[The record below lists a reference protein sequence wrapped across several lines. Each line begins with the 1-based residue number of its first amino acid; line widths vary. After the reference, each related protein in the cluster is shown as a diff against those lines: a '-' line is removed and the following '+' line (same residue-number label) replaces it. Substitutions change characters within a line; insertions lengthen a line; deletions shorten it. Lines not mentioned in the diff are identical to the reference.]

1 MRMPDSQE
9 PDVVFEPE
17 RYELNEA
24 RRYRFDFS
32 RRDFLGVTGAGLLIL
47 ATDGDAAAQNT
58 REKDSVSA
66 RLHIANDGAITI
78 LTSKVEVGQ
87 GSRTQL
93 AQAAAEELR
102 VPVDRIGLVMADTAQ
117 VPDDG
122 GTSGS
127 RTTPATVPSVRKA
140 AAAARE
146 ILIELARQQWGGSDR
161 QALRVEAGKIV
172 DPATGRSLS
181 YGELARSADLA
192 KRFEQSIAQDVS
204 ITPVD
209 RWQVLGTSV
218 RKAGGRDIVTGAH
231 RFPSDVLRPN
241 MLYGK
246 VLRPPAYGA
255 TLTGIDLSPAQAMT
269 GVAVARDGNFVGCA
283 APTSFQA
290 QQAIDAL
297 LATAAWK
304 HTSHPS
310 SKELFSYLKQK
321 AVTDESSTRRPRVR
335 NRGSLEEGLAS
346 AKQVARAAYEIA
358 FIQHAPME
366 PRAAVAEW
374 QDDRLTVWTGTQQ
387 PHRVRRELAEA
398 FRLSEDRVRVVVP
411 DTGGGFGGRHTG
423 EAAVEAARLSKASG
437 KPVSLRW
444 TREEEFT
451 WAYFRPAGLIEVSAG
466 MDADGRLVA
475 WDFTNFN
482 SGASALESPYEIPHA
497 REQFCYCESPL
508 REGSYR
514 ALASTANTFARESF
528 MDELAWASKADPL
541 DFRLRHLK
549 NERLRAVL
557 QAAAER
563 SGWRNRGRERG
574 AGKGIG
580 LACGTEKGS
589 YVAACVEVAVDR
601 RRGAVRVLK
610 IYQAFECGAIQN
622 PDNLRA
628 QVDGCI
634 VMTLGGA
641 LSEEIH
647 FEDGRILN
655 ARFSQYQVPRFKDVP
670 PIETV
675 LVNRPDLASAGAGET
690 PMIAVPPAI
699 ANAVFDACSVRV
711 RTMPIRGAALRQT

>member
-1 MRMPDSQE
+1 M
-9 PDVVFEPE
+9 
-17 RYELNEA
+17 
-24 RRYRFDFS
+24 
-32 RRDFLGVTGAGLLIL
+32 
-47 ATDGDAAAQNT
+47 
-58 REKDSVSA
+58 
-66 RLHIANDGAITI
+66 
-78 LTSKVEVGQ
+78 
-87 GSRTQL
+87 
-93 AQAAAEELR
+93 
-102 VPVDRIGLVMADTAQ
+102 
-117 VPDDG
+117 
-122 GTSGS
+122 
-127 RTTPATVPSVRKA
+127 
-140 AAAARE
+140 
-146 ILIELARQQWGGSDR
+146 
-161 QALRVEAGKIV
+161 
-172 DPATGRSLS
+172 
-181 YGELARSADLA
+181 
-192 KRFEQSIAQDVS
+192 
-204 ITPVD
+204 
-209 RWQVLGTSV
+209 
-218 RKAGGRDIVTGAH
+218 
-231 RFPSDVLRPN
+231 
-241 MLYGK
+241 
-246 VLRPPAYGA
+246 
-255 TLTGIDLSPAQAMT
+255 
-269 GVAVARDGNFVGCA
+269 ARDGNFVGCA

-290 QQAIDAL
+290 QQGIDAL

-304 HTSHPS
+304 RTSHPS

-321 AVTDESSTRRPRVR
+321 AVTDEASPRRPRVR

-387 PHRVRRELAEA
+387 PQRVRRELAEA
-398 FRLSEDRVRVVVP
+398 FRLSEDRVRVIVP

-423 EAAVEAARLSKASG
+423 EAAVEAARLSKAAG
-437 KPVSLRW
+437 RPVSLRW

-451 WAYFRPAGLIEVSAG
+451 WAYFRPAGSDRSECGHGWRRSPGGLGFHQLQLGRVGARVSLRDSSRARTILLLRIAVARRFLPG
-466 MDADGRLVA
+466 SCEHGQHIRTRVLHGRTRLGVK
-475 WDFTNFN
+475 
-482 SGASALESPYEIPHA
+482 GGSARFPAAPSE
-497 REQFCYCESPL
+497 
-508 REGSYR
+508 
-514 ALASTANTFARESF
+514 
-528 MDELAWASKADPL
+528 
-541 DFRLRHLK
+541 

-563 SGWRNRGRERG
+563 SGWRNRGKERG
-574 AGKGIG
+574 PGKGIG

-670 PIETV
+670 PIETI

-699 ANAVFDACSVRV
+699 ANAVFDACSVRL
-711 RTMPIRGAALRQT
+711 RSMPIRGAALRQT